1 MYFGYFIVF
10 NEFVEYLWNLYFFFT
25 NIFFVGGYF
34 IIYLNGIF
42 NLEREFFVEDVRVIE
57 FVLLL

>member
-10 NEFVEYLWNLYFFFT
+10 NEFVEYLWNLYFFFM